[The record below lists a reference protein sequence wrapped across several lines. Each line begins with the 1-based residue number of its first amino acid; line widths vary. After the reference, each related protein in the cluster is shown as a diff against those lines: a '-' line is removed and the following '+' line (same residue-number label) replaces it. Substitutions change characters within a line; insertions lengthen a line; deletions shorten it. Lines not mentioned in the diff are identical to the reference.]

1 MKYTVIG
8 LLFFGLLV
16 VTFNY
21 TIVEKTNTDLIYPYR
36 MKLYY
41 TRIDGLRE
49 GTEVSVKGVDFGLV
63 QQIKKVPVEDVPD
76 QRFLEPGK
84 SHAIELTLI
93 MKEPVTLW
101 ENYEVKF
108 KNKTSFSGRSIDIEP
123 GNFQDDKST
132 FFKPIYPKDGNVPN
146 HSPSA
151 KFYDDFF
158 IASHNTL
165 EENRPDIRRTMIN
178 LREHSFKLR
187 ADKGALPQL
196 TNTDIAYNNLLDTSV
211 DAKIL
216 LKEFRRYQEGVRES
230 DTIFIP
236 FSLVLYR
243 QLVGSI
249 YGNEY

>member
-1 MKYTVIG
+1 MKYTIVG
-8 LLFFGLLV
+8 LIFFGLLGIS
-16 VTFNY
+16 FNY
-21 TIVEKTNTDLIYPYR
+21 TIVEKTNTDAIYPYR

-63 QQIKKVPVEDVPD
+63 QEIKKVSVEDVPD

-93 MKEPVTLW
+93 MREPITLW
-101 ENYEVKF
+101 ENYDVKF

-132 FFKPIYPKDGNVPN
+132 FFKPTYLKDGNIPY
-146 HSPSA
+146 HSPSG
-151 KFYDDFF
+151 KYYDDFF

-165 EENRPDIRRTMIN
+165 EENRPDIRRTIIN
-178 LREHSFKLR
+178 LRELSVKLKS
-187 ADKGALPQL
+187 DKGTLPLL
-196 TNTDIAYNNLLDTSV
+196 TNTEIVYNGLLDTTA
-211 DAKIL
+211 DARII
-216 LKEFRRYQEGVRES
+216 LKEFRRYEEGIRET
-230 DTIFIP
+230 DTVFIP

-249 YGNEY
+249 YGNQY

>member
-1 MKYTVIG
+1 MKYTIVG
-8 LLFFGLLV
+8 LVFFGLMAIS
-16 VTFNY
+16 FNY
-21 TIVEKTNTDLIYPYR
+21 TIVEKTNTDLVYPYR

-49 GTEVSVKGVDFGLV
+49 GTEVSVKGVDYGLIKE
-63 QQIKKVPVEDVPD
+63 IKKVPVNEVPD

-93 MKEPVTLW
+93 VKEPITLW

-108 KNKTSFSGRSIDIEP
+108 KNKTSFSGRSIDIDP
-123 GNFQDDKST
+123 GNFEDDKST
-132 FFKPIYPKDGNVPN
+132 FFKPAYKKEGEIPY

-151 KFYDDFF
+151 KYYDDFF
-158 IASHNTL
+158 VASHSTL
-165 EENRPDIRRTMIN
+165 EENRNDIRRTMIN
-178 LREHSFKLR
+178 LRELSYKLKS
-187 ADKGALPQL
+187 DKGTLPQL
-196 TNTDIAYNNLLDTSV
+196 TNTEVVYDNLLDTSA
-211 DAKIL
+211 DARIL
-216 LKEFRRYQEGVRES
+216 LKEFRRYQEGIRET

-249 YGNEY
+249 YGNQY

>member
-1 MKYTVIG
+1 MKYTIVG
-8 LLFFGLLV
+8 LIFFGLLIIS
-16 VTFNY
+16 FNY

-41 TRIDGLRE
+41 TKIDGLRE

-63 QQIKKVPVEDVPD
+63 QEIKKVPIEEVPD

-93 MKEPVTLW
+93 MRSPITLW
-101 ENYEVKF
+101 ENYDVKF
-108 KNKTSFSGRSIDIEP
+108 KNKTSFSGRSIDIDP
-123 GNFQDDKST
+123 GYHQTEESK
-132 FFKPIYPKDGNVPN
+132 FFHPTYTKEENPPA

-151 KFYDDFF
+151 KYYDDFF
-158 IASHNTL
+158 VASHNTL
-165 EENRPDIRRTMIN
+165 EENRSDIRRTMIN
-178 LREHSFKLR
+178 LRELSVKL
-187 ADKGALPQL
+187 KGEKGTLPQL
-196 TNTDIAYNNLLDTSV
+196 TNTDLAYNGLLDTTA
-211 DAKIL
+211 DARIV
-216 LKEFRRYQEGVRES
+216 LKEFRRYQEGIRES

-249 YGNEY
+249 YGNQY

>member
-1 MKYTVIG
+1 MKYTIVG
-8 LLFFGLLV
+8 LFFFGLLAIS
-16 VTFNY
+16 FNY
-21 TIVEKTNTDLIYPYR
+21 TIVEKVNTDAIYPYR

-49 GTEVSVKGVDFGLV
+49 GTEVSVKGVDFGVV
-63 QQIKKVPVEDVPD
+63 QEIKKVPANEVPD
-76 QRFLEPGK
+76 QRFLEAGK

-93 MKEPVTLW
+93 MREPVTLW
-101 ENYEVKF
+101 DNYEVKF
-108 KNKTSFSGRSIDIEP
+108 KNKTSFSGRSIDIDP

-132 FFKPIYPKDGNVPN
+132 FFKPSYTKDGSSPN

-151 KFYDDFF
+151 KYYEDFF
-158 IASHNTL
+158 IASHNLL
-165 EENRPDIRRTMIN
+165 EENRPDIRRTVIN
-178 LREHSFKLR
+178 LKELSVKFKS
-187 ADKGALPQL
+187 DKGTLPQL
-196 TNTDIAYNNLLDTSV
+196 TNTDVVYNGLLDTSS
-211 DAKIL
+211 DASII
-216 LKEFRRYQEGVRES
+216 LKEFRRYQEGIRES